1 LDTVSG
7 DCKDTTSWR
16 VPSGAPAGACAAPW
30 YNDPMLKITE
40 IFANVQGET
49 SYSGYPFAFVRLTGC
64 NLRCRYCDTTYA
76 YDSGEEFPLEEV
88 VSRVTG
94 FGLTRACVTGGEPL
108 LQDETS
114 ALVAA
119 LLDRGQ
125 EVLVETNGTLPLSG
139 LDPRAVK
146 IMDVKCPSSGEDRK
160 MLWENFRHLTERDEV
175 KFVISS
181 PEDYRYAKEVAA
193 RYRRDR
199 KWGILLSPAFGLLAP
214 ERLAGWM
221 VGDGLDARFQLQLHK
236 LVWGPDRRGV

>member
-1 LDTVSG
+1 
-7 DCKDTTSWR
+7 
-16 VPSGAPAGACAAPW
+16 
-30 YNDPMLKITE
+30 MLKITE
-40 IFANVQGET
+40 IFASLQGET

-76 YDSGEEFPLEEV
+76 YEAGEEFSLEEV
-88 VSRVTG
+88 VSRVTA
-94 FGLTRACVTGGEPL
+94 FGLTRTCVTGGEPL
-108 LQDETS
+108 LQEKTA
-114 ALVAA
+114 ALVSM

-125 EVLVETNGTLPLSG
+125 EVLVETNGSLPVSG

-160 MLWENFRHLTERDEV
+160 MLWENFSHLTERDEV

-193 RYRRDR
+193 RYRRER
-199 KWGILLSPAFGLLAP
+199 KWGILLSPAYGFLAP

-221 VGDGLDARFQLQLHK
+221 VGDGLDARFHLQLHK